1 MYQVYRREGVSS
13 YRPSSKDA
21 SDPKWSLHNN
31 PKLWSIQGQ
40 SYASWVRNLA
50 YALLLLAKEPT
61 LAMSQH
67 MIVRKAQ
74 LAELMLPHILAD
86 IAQHD
91 TDSTARTAISTQLS
105 GGLLSP
111 TGASHIKATQ
121 LVLTCLDH
129 LRNLHLDAVLGLDPD
144 RPKGVSGAAGS
155 SQGRS
160 RSGRGAPGESS
171 NSPAAWSKQYWL
183 DIDYLQVAAAAL
195 QCSAYFTALLY
206 VEHWIEEQCGR
217 LKLDG
222 CSLADKV
229 QLRSH
234 LYVIVCLA
242 CIKTRTRGM
251 SQASASQSAI
261 AS

>member
-1 MYQVYRREGVSS
+1 MYQVYRREGVST

-21 SDPKWSLHNN
+21 SDPKWSPQNN
-31 PKLWSIQGQ
+31 PRLWSVQGQ
-40 SYASWVRNLA
+40 SYESWVRNLA
-50 YALLLLAKEPT
+50 YAMLLLAKEPT
-61 LAMSQH
+61 LAMCQH

-91 TDSTARTAISTQLS
+91 TDSSVRSAISSQLS
-105 GGLLSP
+105 VGLLSP
-111 TGASHIKATQ
+111 IGAPHIKARQ

-155 SQGRS
+155 GQGRV
-160 RSGRGAPGESS
+160 RSGRGGSGEGS
-171 NSPAAWSKQYWL
+171 NSPATWSKQYWL

-234 LYVIVCLA
+234 YRVMV
-242 CIKTRTRGM
+242 
-251 SQASASQSAI
+251 
-261 AS
+261 